1 MSFMNTL
8 LLTVIAI
15 SVFGLLLFVDR
26 KIRGN
31 FSIVI
36 KVLSVLFIGVLVGT
50 FVLFYGQTI
59 FETVQVDFKSFSN
72 LRTFFSS
79 RIFGVLAIV
88 LIYLFVFLKMFF
100 VTFTFLTKQTLDRE
114 ETAVDLISIVFDI
127 AVVPCIVLSTGA
139 SLVLVVPAIISV
151 IGTGLALTKKL
162 VFSFSKKTKIG
173 GFALAN

>member
-1 MSFMNTL
+1 MNTL

-31 FSIVI
+31 FSVVI

-79 RIFGVLAIV
+79 RIFGVLAII

-100 VTFTFLTKQTLDRE
+100 VTFSFLTKHTLDRE

-162 VFSFSKKTKIG
+162 VFSFIKEDIKE
-173 GFALAN
+173 AQLA

>member
-1 MSFMNTL
+1 MSLMNTL

-31 FSIVI
+31 FSVVI
-36 KVLSVLFIGVLVGT
+36 KVLSVLFIGVLVGA

-59 FETVQVDFKSFSN
+59 FEAAQVDFKSFTN

-100 VTFTFLTKQTLDRE
+100 VTFSFLTKQTLDRE

-162 VFSFSKKTKIG
+162 VFSINYKENKEAI
-173 GFALAN
+173 LA